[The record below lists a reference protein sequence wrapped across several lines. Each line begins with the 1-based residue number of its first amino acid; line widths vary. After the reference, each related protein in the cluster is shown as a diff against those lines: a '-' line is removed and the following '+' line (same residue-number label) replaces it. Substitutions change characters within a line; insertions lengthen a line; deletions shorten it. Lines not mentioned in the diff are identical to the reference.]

1 MARLDEAGRPVFLV
15 EPQTYMNRSGLAVR
29 AAISALG
36 VVDEL
41 LVVLD
46 DVYLSLGRLRVRR
59 GGGDGGHNGL
69 RSIIDEVGSS
79 DFARLR
85 VGVGTSSAGELS
97 DHVLSRF
104 ERSERSLVRRIVAA
118 AADAAATVIDEG
130 VESAMNKF
138 NGIDLATD
146 GLHEAL
152 EESV

>member
-1 MARLDEAGRPVFLV
+1 
-15 EPQTYMNRSGLAVR
+15 MNRSGLAVH
-29 AAISALG
+29 AAMSALG

-46 DVYLSLGRLRVRR
+46 DVYLPLGRLRVRR
-59 GGGDGGHNGL
+59 GGSDGGHNGL

-85 VGVGTSSAGELS
+85 VGVGASSAGELT
-97 DHVLSRF
+97 DHVLGRF

-118 AADAAATVIDEG
+118 AADAVAMVIGEG

-146 GLHEAL
+146 RSHEPL
-152 EESV
+152 EELV